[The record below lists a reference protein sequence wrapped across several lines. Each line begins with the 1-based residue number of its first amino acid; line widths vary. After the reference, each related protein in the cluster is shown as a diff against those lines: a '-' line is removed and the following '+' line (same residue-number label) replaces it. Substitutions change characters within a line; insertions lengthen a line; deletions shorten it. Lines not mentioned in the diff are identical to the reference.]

1 MSTKRIQ
8 VKPSRKKG
16 ESKVEINLTDELT
29 IYSIEDIKDD
39 ITEAVNK
46 YEIIEIV
53 GKSIKNMDLT
63 FVQLINSVQKT
74 AEKTKKTLIL
84 DIELNEEQNALF
96 NNTDITRIIK

>member
-16 ESKVEINLTDELT
+16 ENRVEINLIDELT
-29 IYSIEDIKDD
+29 IYSIEDVKDD
-39 ITEAVNK
+39 IIEAVNK
-46 YEIIEIV
+46 YEIIEII

-63 FVQLINSVQKT
+63 FVQLIRSVQKT

-84 DIELNEEQNALF
+84 NIELNEEQNVLF
-96 NNTDITRIIK
+96 NNTDITKIIK

>member
-16 ESKVEINLTDELT
+16 ESKVEINLIDELT

-46 YEIIEIV
+46 YEIIEII

-63 FVQLINSVQKT
+63 FVQLIKSVQKT

-84 DIELNEEQNALF
+84 DIELNEEQNVLF